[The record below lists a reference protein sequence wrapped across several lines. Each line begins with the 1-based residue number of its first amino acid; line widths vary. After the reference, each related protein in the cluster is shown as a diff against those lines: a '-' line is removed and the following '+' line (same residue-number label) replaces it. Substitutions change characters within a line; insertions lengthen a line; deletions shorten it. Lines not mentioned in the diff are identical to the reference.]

1 MTKTVQCS
9 DNEKASEGD
18 KVTVHYGGFLMNGT
32 KFDSSFD
39 RARPFTF
46 ELGVGQVIPG
56 WDQVL
61 QKLKY
66 SMTKKN
72 QNASHLIYSIK
83 KYELHNFK
91 TFPSLG
97 SSRGLSQRRTPS
109 SRTLRFGLRGTWGW

>member
-61 QKLKY
+61 QKPKPEAPFFFCFV
-66 SMTKKN
+66 N
-72 QNASHLIYSIK
+72 
-83 KYELHNFK
+83 YELNK
-91 TFPSLG
+91 NCLLSLI
-97 SSRGLSQRRTPS
+97 
-109 SRTLRFGLRGTWGW
+109 FIFNMIIYK

>member
-61 QKLKY
+61 QKPKAEAR
-66 SMTKKN
+66 SAEAPKRAKRFSFVMVTKKVSRRFARLETSALR
-72 QNASHLIYSIK
+72 ASFNY
-83 KYELHNFK
+83 
-91 TFPSLG
+91 
-97 SSRGLSQRRTPS
+97 
-109 SRTLRFGLRGTWGW
+109 

>member
-61 QKLKY
+61 QKPIKLRREAPKRAKLPKRFFL
-66 SMTKKN
+66 SNT
-72 QNASHLIYSIK
+72 NAPKL
-83 KYELHNFK
+83 L
-91 TFPSLG
+91 
-97 SSRGLSQRRTPS
+97 
-109 SRTLRFGLRGTWGW
+109 W